1 MLPSLP
7 KGYNVALRKVSR
19 FPIIISFVV
28 VLFAGLTYLLAWSNI
43 FTVSAISIDG
53 APTASSKESISEVA
67 DLRTGD
73 KLARVEPRAIAHRIS
88 DIDWVESAEISRNWI
103 SGEVVLTITPRTP
116 TAYFN
121 NRVLDASGKVFTLPG
136 FSGAEL
142 PRVSASTPELGLVA
156 INLFQNLPE
165 SIRADVLSLAA
176 YNESNFSL
184 KVDRGQKE
192 LQILWGANEENELK
206 TEVIDALLAL
216 PENKNIRR
224 IDVSAPHAPIVK

>member
-1 MLPSLP
+1 MLPSSP
-7 KGYNVALRKVSR
+7 KGYSVALRKVSR
-19 FPIIISFVV
+19 FPIFITFLVA
-28 VLFAGLTYLLAWSNI
+28 LFAGLTYLLAWSNI
-43 FTVSAISIDG
+43 FTVSSISIDG
-53 APTASSKESISEVA
+53 APTATSKESISKVA
-67 DLRTGD
+67 NLRTGD

-103 SGEVVLTITPRTP
+103 TGEVVLRITPRTP

-136 FSGAEL
+136 FTGSEL

-156 INLFQNLPE
+156 INLFRNLPE

>member
-1 MLPSLP
+1 
-7 KGYNVALRKVSR
+7 LRKVSK
-19 FPIIISFVV
+19 FPIVIALVV
-28 VLFAGLTYLLAWSNI
+28 ALFAGLTYLLAWSNI
-43 FTVSAISIDG
+43 FTVSSIALDG
-53 APTASSKESISEVA
+53 APTAASKETISKVA

-73 KLARVEPRAIAHRIS
+73 KLARVEPRAISHRIS

-103 SGEVVLTITPRTP
+103 TGEVLVAITPRTP

-121 NRVLDASGKVFTLPG
+121 NQVLDASGKVFILPG

-184 KVDRGQKE
+184 KVLREQKQ
-192 LQILWGANEENELK
+192 LQILWGPNEENELK
-206 TEVIDALLAL
+206 SQVIDALLAL

-224 IDVSAPHAPIVK
+224 IDVSAPHAPLVK

>member
-1 MLPSLP
+1 ML
-7 KGYNVALRKVSR
+7 RVSR
-19 FPIIISFVV
+19 FSLVATVV
-28 VLFAGLTYLLAWSNI
+28 VALFAGLTYLLAWSNI
-43 FTVSAISIDG
+43 FTVSTISIEG
-53 APTASSKESISEVA
+53 APTSSSKESISKVA

-88 DIDWVESAEISRNWI
+88 DFDWVESAEISRNWI

-136 FSGAEL
+136 FTGAEL

>member
-1 MLPSLP
+1 M
-7 KGYNVALRKVSR
+7 RKVSR

-28 VLFAGLTYLLAWSNI
+28 ALFAGLTYLLAWSNI

-67 DLRTGD
+67 NLRTGD

>member
-1 MLPSLP
+1 
-7 KGYNVALRKVSR
+7 LRKVKK
-19 FPIIISFVV
+19 FPIVAALVV
-28 VLFAGLTYLLAWSNI
+28 ALFAGLTYLLAWSNI
-43 FTVSAISIDG
+43 LTVSSITING
-53 APTASSKESISEVA
+53 APTAASKETISKVA
-67 DLRTGD
+67 DLRAGD
-73 KLARVEPRAIAHRIS
+73 KLARVEPRAISHRIS

-103 SGEVVLTITPRTP
+103 TGEVLVAITPRTP

-121 NRVLDASGKVFTLPG
+121 SQVLDASGKVFELPG

-165 SIRADVLSLAA
+165 SIRGDVLSLAA

-184 KVDRGQKE
+184 KVLREQKQ
-192 LQILWGANEENELK
+192 LQILWGPNEENELK
-206 TEVIDALLAL
+206 SQVIDALLAL

-224 IDVSAPHAPIVK
+224 IDVSAPHAPLVK